1 MSSTSPLKSSRS
13 SRSLRK
19 RQPTKL
25 ADDYD
30 FDLESLLKDHEKKG
44 EEYRAKKKQK
54 AAGGAYKT
62 DDDEKYADAFT
73 GYEIPFDTLPSL
85 CIERIFSMVSFI
97 ESGYQY

>member
-1 MSSTSPLKSSRS
+1 MSRIFSKKIDLSSEEIME
-13 SRSLRK
+13 
-19 RQPTKL
+19 PY
-25 ADDYD
+25 DDYD

-54 AAGGAYKT
+54 AAGGAYKS
-62 DDDEKYADAFT
+62 DEDEKYADAFT